1 MSDFLTLFKYEF
13 KLQFPFKGK
22 KEKRDFV
29 GGLMSFLITALI
41 VVVFVYLVS
50 TIANNYVLVEI
61 NKVSDPIGRA
71 LELMNVFYAAII
83 VVMSLSGVEQM
94 RKSLTERKNREI
106 FLRLPVNPQ
115 TIFLSKISVLLI
127 MNYVLALVLV
137 GATNIIFYIA
147 LKPDL
152 MYWVYT
158 VGVWLVFPFVSLLIS
173 SILIIPYIKI
183 IDFLKDKYAVIFIL
197 FTALL
202 AGAFFLYSE
211 VLGVV
216 QRLLETGNIKF
227 LFNMQFITTLQTI
240 LKYSYPANSLASIV
254 LGVDFRQ
261 SLLIVAAVIVLAVTF
276 VYLITKRL
284 FYITLYQNEK
294 RIFKYKKIEDYTLNL
309 KKKSLMKKEFI
320 TIFRE
325 PKNLFSYFAISL
337 AMPIM
342 VYCCYTLFVSLIYN
356 TVGFKIEFSL
366 ALLIILIFSVLT
378 NTFCSTNISRE
389 GVAFLNMK
397 ALPVS
402 ANEVLSAKVSFCN
415 IVSSLAVILS
425 SILLVVLTDL
435 SIVDGVICA
444 ALGVIFSMAQVLIAT
459 RMDLN
464 HANLTLSNIE
474 IEKESSKTIAK
485 VVFIGLIVALLSG
498 VLSIVVTILSLG
510 SNIDFIAN
518 LNLSP
523 ALVYIIPIG
532 ICLLYILGG
541 YIYYKVKMEKRYL
554 DLVA

>member
-1 MSDFLTLFKYEF
+1 MRDFLTLFKYEF

-71 LELMNVFYAAII
+71 LELMNVFYLAII
-83 VVMSLSGVEQM
+83 VVMSITGVEQM

-115 TIFLSKISVLLI
+115 TIFLSKIAVLLL
-127 MNYVLALVLV
+127 MNYVLAFVLV
-137 GATNIIFYIA
+137 GATNVIFYMA

-158 VGVWLVFPFVSLLIS
+158 VGVWLVFPFVPLLIS
-173 SILIIPYIKI
+173 SLLIIPYIRI

-197 FTALL
+197 FTAAL
-202 AGAFFLYSE
+202 AGAFILYSE

-227 LFNMQFITTLQTI
+227 LFNMEFITTLQKI
-240 LKYSYPANSLASIV
+240 LVYSYPANSLASII
-254 LGVDFRQ
+254 LGVDFNK
-261 SLLIVAAVIVLAVTF
+261 SLLIVGGVIVLAVSF

-284 FYITLYQNEK
+284 FYITLFQNEK
-294 RIFKYKKIEDYTLNL
+294 RIFKYKKIEDYTVNL

-402 ANEVLSAKVSFCN
+402 ANEVLKAKVSFCN
-415 IVSSLAVILS
+415 IVSSLAVVLS
-425 SILLVVLTDL
+425 SALLVLLTNL
-435 SIVDGVICA
+435 TLVDGIICA
-444 ALGVIFSMAQVLIAT
+444 VLGVVFSMAQVLIAT

-485 VVFIGLIVALLSG
+485 VVFIGLIIALLSG
-498 VLSIVVTILSLG
+498 VSSILITILSFG
-510 SNIDFIAN
+510 SNIDFIAK
-518 LNLSP
+518 LNLSKSMIYLIP
-523 ALVYIIPIG
+523 VAICLVY
-532 ICLLYILGG
+532 YLGG
-541 YIYYKVKMEKRYL
+541 YIYYKVKMEKRYN

>member
-127 MNYVLALVLV
+127 MNYVLALILV
-137 GATNIIFYIA
+137 GATNVIFYIA

-261 SLLIVAAVIVLAVTF
+261 SLLIIAAVIVLAVTF

>member
-1 MSDFLTLFKYEF
+1 MRDFLTLFKYEF

-71 LELMNVFYAAII
+71 LELMNVFYLAII
-83 VVMSLSGVEQM
+83 VVMSITGVEQM

-115 TIFLSKISVLLI
+115 TIFLSKIAVLLL
-127 MNYVLALVLV
+127 MNYVLAFVLV
-137 GATNIIFYIA
+137 GATNVIFYMA

-158 VGVWLVFPFVSLLIS
+158 VGVWLVFPFVPLLIS
-173 SILIIPYIKI
+173 SLLIIPYIRI

-197 FTALL
+197 FTAAL
-202 AGAFFLYSE
+202 AGAFILYSE

-227 LFNMQFITTLQTI
+227 LFNMEFITTLQKI
-240 LKYSYPANSLASIV
+240 LVYSYPANSLASII
-254 LGVDFRQ
+254 LGVDFNK
-261 SLLIVAAVIVLAVTF
+261 SLLIVGGVIVLAVSF

-284 FYITLYQNEK
+284 FYITLFQNEK
-294 RIFKYKKIEDYTLNL
+294 RIFKYKKIEDYTVNL

-402 ANEVLSAKVSFCN
+402 ANEVLKAKVSFCN
-415 IVSSLAVILS
+415 IVSSLAVVLS
-425 SILLVVLTDL
+425 SALLVLLTNL
-435 SIVDGVICA
+435 TLVDGIICA
-444 ALGVIFSMAQVLIAT
+444 LLGVVFSMAQVLIAT

-485 VVFIGLIVALLSG
+485 VVFIGLIIALLSG
-498 VLSIVVTILSLG
+498 VSSILITILSFG
-510 SNIDFIAN
+510 SNIDFIAK
-518 LNLSP
+518 LNLSKSMIYLIP
-523 ALVYIIPIG
+523 VAICLVY
-532 ICLLYILGG
+532 YLGG
-541 YIYYKVKMEKRYL
+541 YIYYKVKMEKRYN